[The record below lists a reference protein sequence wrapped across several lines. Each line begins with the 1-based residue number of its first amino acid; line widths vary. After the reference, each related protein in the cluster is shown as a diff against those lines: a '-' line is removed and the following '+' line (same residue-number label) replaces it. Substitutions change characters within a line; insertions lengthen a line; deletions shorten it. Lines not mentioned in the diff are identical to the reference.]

1 MMLSTPQR
9 VGGTRKEDAMSK
21 TLPGGVGTSLI
32 AIAFSAFSA
41 LAGLLAGAA
50 PSTDGA
56 TDAVGVV
63 GAPATIS
70 WSTGGQDPACEPPPP
85 PPDCQPD
92 SPDPACHPPPPP
104 CPHHHPVV
112 VNPFVP

>member
-1 MMLSTPQR
+1 MLSAAQR

-21 TLPGGVGTSLI
+21 ALPGGIGTSVI
-32 AIAFSAFSA
+32 AIAVSA
-41 LAGLLAGAA
+41 LVGLLAGAA
-50 PSTDGA
+50 IS

-92 SPDPACHPPPPP
+92 SPDPACNPAPPP
-104 CPHHHPVV
+104 CPHRHR
-112 VNPFVP
+112 FVPHGGV